1 VLDLEGEVLNLNQQA
16 VEILELPREHVVGAN
31 FCDLLGLSRET
42 CQVAIR
48 QVRDGQ
54 RSSMEV
60 RIPSVEGVRTL
71 ETHMVKIDYG
81 GREAIQWLGHEISE
95 RVALERM
102 REDLTHMIVHD
113 LRNPLG
119 SIMGSLQLI
128 HTAFVERDE
137 TLPVTKL
144 LRIAMR
150 SGQKLY
156 LLIDSLLDLG
166 RLEAGEAELIKTSVH
181 PGLLVQEAVDQIQ
194 PLALAK
200 RQTIEVQV
208 APDLPAVS
216 VDRDLILRVLT
227 NLLDNAVKFTL
238 KEGHITLSVERMRY
252 EMLFIVSD
260 TGIGIPPEFR
270 QRIFD
275 RFLRLENADGVKGTG
290 LGLAFCKL
298 ALEAHGGRIWVES
311 EVGEGSHFKFTLPL
325 GAE

>member
-1 VLDLEGEVLNLNQQA
+1 
-16 VEILELPREHVVGAN
+16 
-31 FCDLLGLSRET
+31 
-42 CQVAIR
+42 
-48 QVRDGQ
+48 
-54 RSSMEV
+54 
-60 RIPSVEGVRTL
+60 
-71 ETHMVKIDYG
+71 
-81 GREAIQWLGHEISE
+81 
-95 RVALERM
+95 
-102 REDLTHMIVHD
+102 
-113 LRNPLG
+113 
-119 SIMGSLQLI
+119 
-128 HTAFVERDE
+128 
-137 TLPVTKL
+137 
-144 LRIAMR
+144 
-150 SGQKLY
+150 
-156 LLIDSLLDLG
+156 
-166 RLEAGEAELIKTSVH
+166 
-181 PGLLVQEAVDQIQ
+181 
-194 PLALAK
+194 LAK